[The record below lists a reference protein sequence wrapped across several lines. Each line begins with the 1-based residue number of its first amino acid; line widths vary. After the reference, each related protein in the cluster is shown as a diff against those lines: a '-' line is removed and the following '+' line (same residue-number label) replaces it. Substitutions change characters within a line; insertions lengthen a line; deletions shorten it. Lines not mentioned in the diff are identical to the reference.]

1 MSLTQ
6 IKRNVKI
13 RRMNQIPIY
22 NLYITNV
29 IENISEI
36 NKKDETI
43 QIVQSIVYD
52 MIDLIETN
60 HNFVCIQSKD
70 IPKKKN
76 IFKQLLNATKK
87 LIYKM

>member
-6 IKRNVKI
+6 IKRNPKI

-22 NLYITNV
+22 YEL
-29 IENISEI
+29 ENISIINRKEEI
-36 NKKDETI
+36 KDM
-43 QIVQSIVYD
+43 VQSILYD

-60 HNFVCIQSKD
+60 HNFECVQYPD

-76 IFKQLLNATKK
+76 IFKRILKK
-87 LIYKM
+87 WLHL